1 MISYGQNFEDVLLA
15 RVFKGRSKGFYIDIG
30 AMDPVEG
37 SITKHFYDLGW
48 SGINIE
54 PDERFYDKLR
64 LARPRDLNLCIAVGD
79 TQEDR
84 TFYQFEAQG
93 LSTLSTENFRYF
105 ADKHFPYRELTVAVT
120 TLADICR
127 SYVHGPIDFLK
138 IDAEGWEA
146 AIIRGADWQ
155 CFRPLVLVIES
166 TKPYSYIPTWHE
178 WEPVLLEAG
187 YRFTYSDG
195 VNRYYVR
202 EESSE
207 LAACFEFP
215 PNVLDNFQPYE
226 TVRLH
231 NLHAAALA
239 ETEALTIQLAEA
251 RDQLAKALTEKDV
264 ERLRMDELRQK
275 MDALQAEYQ
284 KAVERADAESA
295 QNQSLLGR
303 LKELELRC
311 EEMDELRQKMD
322 ALQVEYQKAVERAD
336 AESAENQSLQGR
348 LKELELRCEELIRQ
362 RHSAEKQVR
371 SAESRL
377 SAIQQDF
384 EELRKANSLLAE
396 QLGKEQDRLQTALA
410 ETRRLTARVG
420 KVSQDKAA
428 LTLRISEL
436 QHHLSALQGAAAALN
451 EMYTEPLSDATHD
464 AIRVEVIRC
473 APQLR
478 VGESTRVVVRVE
490 NCTPEHLLS
499 IGRSP
504 VHLSYHWLDPA
515 TGAVEVF
522 EGERTPLALPVRR
535 YSSRQME
542 MKVKAPDKAGTY
554 LLRTCAV
561 QESVRW
567 FDHVASGGHPIIEVC
582 DHQVS

>member
-1 MISYGQNFEDVLLA
+1 MSPDRMISYGQNFEDVLLA
-15 RVFKGRSKGFYIDIG
+15 RVFKGKCDGFYIDIG

-48 SGINIE
+48 TGINIE
-54 PDERFYDKLR
+54 PDARFHDRLQ

-79 TQEDR
+79 TREDR
-84 TFYQFEAQG
+84 TFYQFEAPG
-93 LSTLSTENFRYF
+93 ISTLSGENLRHF
-105 ADKHFPYRELTVAVT
+105 ADQHFPYRELTVAVT

-127 SYVHGPIDFLK
+127 SYVHKPIDFLK

-155 CFRPLVLVIES
+155 CFRPLVLVIEA

-178 WEPVLLEAG
+178 WEPVLLEAR
-187 YRFTYSDG
+187 YLFTYSDG

-215 PNVLDNFQPYE
+215 PNVLDNFRPYE
-226 TVRLH
+226 TVHLH
-231 NLHAAALA
+231 SLHAAAVA
-239 ETEALTIQLAEA
+239 ETEALKVQLAEV
-251 RDQLAKALTEKDV
+251 RDQLTRALTEKDV
-264 ERLRMDELRQK
+264 ERLR
-275 MDALQAEYQ
+275 
-284 KAVERADAESA
+284 V
-295 QNQSLLGR
+295 
-303 LKELELRC
+303 
-311 EEMDELRQKMD
+311 DELRQKMD

>member
-295 QNQSLLGR
+295 
-303 LKELELRC
+303 
-311 EEMDELRQKMD
+311 
-322 ALQVEYQKAVERAD
+322 
-336 AESAENQSLQGR
+336 ENQSLQGR

>member
-275 MDALQAEYQ
+275 MDALQAEYH
-284 KAVERADAESA
+284 KA
-295 QNQSLLGR
+295 L
-303 LKELELRC
+303 
-311 EEMDELRQKMD
+311 
-322 ALQVEYQKAVERAD
+322 ERAD
-336 AESAENQSLQGR
+336 AESAENRSLQGR
-348 LKELELRCEELIRQ
+348 LKELELRCEELARQ
-362 RHSAEKQVR
+362 RHSAEKQAR
-371 SAESRL
+371 SVESRL

-384 EELRKANSLLAE
+384 EELRKANSLLTE
-396 QLGKEQDRLQTALA
+396 QLGKEQERLQAAVA
-410 ETRRLTARVG
+410 ETKRLTAWVG
-420 KVSQDKAA
+420 KMSQDKAA
-428 LTLRISEL
+428 LTLRIWDL
-436 QHHLSALQGAAAALN
+436 QRHLSALQGADIALN
-451 EMYTEPLSDATHD
+451 EMYTEALSNAAHD
-464 AIRVEVIRC
+464 AIRVDVIEC
-473 APQLR
+473 APRLR

-499 IGRSP
+499 IGRTP

-515 TGAVEVF
+515 TGAVAVF
-522 EGERTPLALPVRR
+522 EGERTPLDPPVRR

-561 QESVRW
+561 QEAVRW
-567 FDHVASGGHPIIEVC
+567 FDNVASEGHPIIEVC
-582 DHQVS
+582 DDPVS